1 MFPRNVVV
9 EWLALRS
16 QVQLPPTEVF
26 VVSSV
31 PPYNVRTTGI
41 SFDVSLN
48 LLSTDHL
55 LVPRLTIREVNIA
68 AEN

>member
-1 MFPRNVVV
+1 VV

-31 PPYNVRTTGI
+31 PPYNARTTGI
-41 SFDVSLN
+41 LFVVSLS

-55 LVPRLTIREVNIA
+55 LVPRLTIRAINIA